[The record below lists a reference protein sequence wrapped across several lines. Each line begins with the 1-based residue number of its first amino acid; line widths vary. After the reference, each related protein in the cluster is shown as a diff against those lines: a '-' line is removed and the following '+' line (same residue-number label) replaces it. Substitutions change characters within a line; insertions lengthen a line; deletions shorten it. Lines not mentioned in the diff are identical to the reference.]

1 MKNHAYIF
9 RFCALLALLLPV
21 ILNAQQQNAP
31 MNLSLKQAQDYAII
45 NNVNAKNSELDV
57 RLAKKKIWETTA
69 IGLPQVNAQANYQH
83 LFQVPELSLGGS
95 TFLETTNLSPES
107 VITANDITQGNLK
120 LGFKPSDP
128 IALGVK
134 DNTTLNIT
142 VSQLVFSGEY
152 LVGLQ
157 ASRVFSKISEQ
168 SQMKTEL
175 DLKESVSNTYSL
187 ILILGQN
194 KKILQQ
200 SLDNLRKTLAEMQE
214 MNTQGFIE
222 NTDVDQIELTSL
234 NLENGVNSINRQE
247 GASKDLLKYQ
257 LGLSFDTEII
267 LSDNLES
274 NTITPNLETV
284 LSSKFNVENNLDY
297 QILGIQEKL
306 GKLNLKREESTF
318 LPSLAAAYVHTAKVN
333 KPAFDFTPTDVFQL
347 SLNVPLFS
355 SGQRI
360 VKVQERKLELE
371 KITNTKNDVSNA
383 LQVQFINIR
392 NEMASAFE
400 KLQNE
405 KKNIELTNRI
415 YEKTLIKYKEGL
427 SSSLDLTNAQN
438 QYLTAQSNYYTAM
451 YSLITAKNKLDKL
464 TNNL

>member
-1 MKNHAYIF
+1 MKNHAYRF
-9 RFCALLALLLPV
+9 RIYALIALLLPAG
-21 ILNAQQQNAP
+21 LYAQQQGSP
-31 MNLSLKQAQDYAII
+31 LSLSLKQAQDYAII
-45 NNVNAKNSELDV
+45 NNVNAKNSSLDV
-57 RLAKKKIWETTA
+57 KLAKKKIWETTA
-69 IGLPQVNAQANYQH
+69 IGLPQISAQANYQH
-83 LFQVPELSLGGS
+83 LFKVPELSLGGS
-95 TFLETTNLSPES
+95 TFLDTKNLEPGN
-107 VITANDITQGNLK
+107 VITANDVTQGNLF
-120 LGFKPSDP
+120 LGYNPSDP

-134 DNTTLNIT
+134 DNTTINLT

-157 ASRVFSKISEQ
+157 ASKVFSKISEQ
-168 SQMKTEL
+168 SQKKTEL

-187 ILILGQN
+187 VLLLGQN
-194 KKILQQ
+194 KTILQQ
-200 SLDNLRKTLAEMQE
+200 SLDNLKKTLADMQE
-214 MNTQGFIE
+214 MNKQGFIE
-222 NTDVDQIELTSL
+222 NTDVDQIELTTL

-247 GASKDLLKYQ
+247 SASKDLLKYQ
-257 LGLSFDTEII
+257 LGLSFDIEIV
-267 LSDNLES
+267 LTDSLES
-274 NTITPNLETV
+274 TTVIPNLETV
-284 LSSKFNVENNLDY
+284 LSSKFNVENNLDF

-318 LPSLAAAYVHTAKVN
+318 LPSLAAVYQHTAKVN
-333 KPAFDFTPTDVFQL
+333 KPAFDFTPADVFML
-347 SLNVPLFS
+347 TLNVPIFS
-355 SGQRI
+355 SGQRL

-383 LQVQFINIR
+383 LQLQFINIR
-392 NEMASAFE
+392 NEMASAYE

-438 QYLTAQSNYYTAM
+438 QYLTAQSNYFTAM